1 MRQLIYWL
9 QQFDRKTLLF
19 VAAALLLILNLGRMS
34 YNHYQGKL
42 EEVASQKDLF
52 EQYKTFA
59 EKLPELELQ
68 VSRLEQQA
76 GYLERHLFIGKT
88 IDEISSAVQIMMQ
101 NMVTGA
107 GLTPESL
114 RPIKDNR
121 VESGE
126 AGYEKMMIKMRLS
139 GSLPQFVDFF
149 SRLYGSGKLFLIER
163 ITLRSYKGD
172 VLKSYLVIQVYY
184 KLRD

>member
-1 MRQLIYWL
+1 MRQIIYRL

-19 VAAALLLILNLGRMS
+19 GAAALLLIFNLGRMT
-34 YNHYQGKL
+34 YNYYQGQL

-52 EQYKTFA
+52 EQYKASA
-59 EKLPELELQ
+59 EKLPELEVR

-76 GYLERHLFIGKT
+76 VYLERHLFIGKT

-101 NMVTGA
+101 KMVTGA

-121 VESGE
+121 AEAGK

-139 GSLPQFVDFF
+139 GSLPQFIDFY
-149 SRLYGSGKLFLIER
+149 SRLYRSGKLFLIDS